1 MPEEVKPKLDYRQ
14 IAKLEYEKC
23 AKSPEYFI
31 TKYVY
36 IQMTNGGRG
45 KFILY
50 EFQKKLLHLL
60 HTRDRLIILKSRQ
73 LGITTLSA
81 AYALWLM
88 IFRRDQSILAL
99 APDQEKARNI
109 LDKIHFAYD
118 ELPGWLLKLAGAESV
133 EKAKLRITLANGS
146 KAVAASGA
154 SKSARGKTA
163 SFLVLDEAAFIE
175 NAEEL
180 WGSAQQTL
188 STGGSAIMLSCVVKD
203 TLILTSSGIK
213 KIEHFVNKDLELGGY
228 EVPYYDIMGFDKPR
242 VGNLFHNNGEVET
255 KKIKTSYSEVE
266 SSLNHKFWAYKK
278 SDKKFD
284 WYEAKDLEVGD
295 FLSIKKGSNL
305 FGNNDTI
312 KVNYTLSN
320 KIINKFTDTVITE
333 DLAYLFGLYISEGSV
348 YIPKNKKGQPV
359 GANLTISCGDD
370 ISGVFDRL
378 GIHYHWDKK
387 FHYTV
392 SSKNLMELFKEVGFD
407 LSRKAHEKIIP
418 YRLLECSKPI
428 LIQILRGIFDGDGCS
443 TNKVVNLVSSSEEL
457 IDQVRML
464 LLNLGITS
472 CKYTKSVEY
481 LNKYNSFKYEFKY
494 PSHVLEMNGSKAY
507 EFMTKVGFNLDRK
520 QKNIKHFTK
529 YAEKQKDIIVV
540 PNTLNLVKRLVDLSG
555 LTSYKLRYTYGINIT
570 NILNKTNTYPAEN
583 LTYYTVD
590 RVYNMFS
597 HLLTEEERI
606 YWNKV
611 LQPDIVWSE
620 IKSIDYSKNLT
631 YDFSLPDVE
640 EDPWCHSVLY
650 NGIVGHQ
657 TPNGDANLFYN
668 LYTEAEMGDGE
679 FTPVKLKWNVH
690 PDRDQAWR
698 DRQDKELGSRKMAMQ
713 ECDAEFLSSGDT
725 FIDSEVL
732 NYVRENI
739 EEPVETRGPTK
750 SYWIWKYPHEVSNCV
765 VIVDTSR
772 GDGADSSAVQVL
784 DLLTGDQIAE
794 LKEDLLPKDLARV
807 AVAIATEYNGALLI
821 VENTGIGQTTCSYVE
836 DSGYQNVFYSP
847 KGDTRDMH
855 AYLDKYFDQN
865 KEDMITGFTNSTK
878 TRPLILAA
886 LQQALIDKLFR
897 IRSKRLSAEL
907 GSFIWK
913 NGKPQAAY
921 GKHDDLVIT
930 IAIGHYLRDTAIN
943 YQSHGA
949 DITKTVL
956 NNIKHSTQARN
967 VQASIHNWQNPYE
980 WANPHNGKIEDI
992 SWVL

>member
-188 STGGSAIMLSCVVKD
+188 STGGSAIMLS
-203 TLILTSSGIK
+203 
-213 KIEHFVNKDLELGGY
+213 
-228 EVPYYDIMGFDKPR
+228 
-242 VGNLFHNNGEVET
+242 
-255 KKIKTSYSEVE
+255 
-266 SSLNHKFWAYKK
+266 
-278 SDKKFD
+278 
-284 WYEAKDLEVGD
+284 
-295 FLSIKKGSNL
+295 
-305 FGNNDTI
+305 
-312 KVNYTLSN
+312 
-320 KIINKFTDTVITE
+320 
-333 DLAYLFGLYISEGSV
+333 
-348 YIPKNKKGQPV
+348 
-359 GANLTISCGDD
+359 
-370 ISGVFDRL
+370 
-378 GIHYHWDKK
+378 
-387 FHYTV
+387 
-392 SSKNLMELFKEVGFD
+392 
-407 LSRKAHEKIIP
+407 
-418 YRLLECSKPI
+418 
-428 LIQILRGIFDGDGCS
+428 
-443 TNKVVNLVSSSEEL
+443 
-457 IDQVRML
+457 
-464 LLNLGITS
+464 
-472 CKYTKSVEY
+472 
-481 LNKYNSFKYEFKY
+481 
-494 PSHVLEMNGSKAY
+494 
-507 EFMTKVGFNLDRK
+507 
-520 QKNIKHFTK
+520 
-529 YAEKQKDIIVV
+529 
-540 PNTLNLVKRLVDLSG
+540 
-555 LTSYKLRYTYGINIT
+555 
-570 NILNKTNTYPAEN
+570 
-583 LTYYTVD
+583 
-590 RVYNMFS
+590 
-597 HLLTEEERI
+597 
-606 YWNKV
+606 
-611 LQPDIVWSE
+611 
-620 IKSIDYSKNLT
+620 
-631 YDFSLPDVE
+631 
-640 EDPWCHSVLY
+640 
-650 NGIVGHQ
+650 

-698 DRQDKELGSRKMAMQ
+698 DRQDKELGSKKMAMQ

-750 SYWIWKYPHEVSNCV
+750 SYWIWKYPHEVGNCV

-886 LQQALIDKLFR
+886 LQQALVDKLFI

-956 NNIKHSTQARN
+956 SNIKHSTQARN
-967 VQASIHNWQNPYE
+967 VQASMHNWQNPYE
-980 WANPHNGKIEDI
+980 WTNPHTGTIEDI